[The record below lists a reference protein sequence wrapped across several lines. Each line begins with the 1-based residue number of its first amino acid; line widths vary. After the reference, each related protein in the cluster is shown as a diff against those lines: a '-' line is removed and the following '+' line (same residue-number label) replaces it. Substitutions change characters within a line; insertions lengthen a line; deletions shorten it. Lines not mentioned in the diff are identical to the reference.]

1 MNYCVHHSSGD
12 ISMLDLTSFGL
23 GFLVAP
29 VAYVLVGAAAYS
41 AYCTAKWLV
50 RPAEN
55 SSPFAA
61 GAPRISRG

>member
-1 MNYCVHHSSGD
+1 
-12 ISMLDLTSFGL
+12 MLDLTSFGL

-29 VAYVLVGAAAYS
+29 VAYVIVGAAAYG

-55 SSPFAA
+55 SDPFAA
-61 GAPRISRG
+61 GASRISRG